1 MVDLAP
7 PTRYIWNMAR
17 VRDVLNQALH
27 LPLKQRARVAH
38 ELLTSLDQGPAEDPA
53 DVDRSWAEEIGRRL
67 AAVDAGTAKS
77 VPWLTVERQLKA
89 DLARARRSQAR
100 RTRASAR

>member
-1 MVDLAP
+1 
-7 PTRYIWNMAR
+7 MAR

-53 DVDRSWAEEIGRRL
+53 DVDRSWAKEIGQRL
-67 AAVDAGTAKS
+67 AAIDAGTAKS
-77 VPWLTVERQLKA
+77 VPWSTVERQLKA
-89 DLARARRSQAR
+89 DLAKARRSQVR
-100 RTRASAR
+100 RTRRRAR

>member
-1 MVDLAP
+1 MAP

-53 DVDRSWAEEIGRRL
+53 DVDRSWAEEIGRRFV
-67 AAVDAGTAKS
+67 AIDAGTAKS
-77 VPWLTVERQLKA
+77 VPWSTVERKLKA
-89 DLARARRSQAR
+89 DLAKSRRTEARRARTTAR
-100 RTRASAR
+100 